1 MKLCLV
7 RFSEYLFLKGGS
19 DNQMSCDVYSALFTR
34 SIMASQHA
42 APDPYRLF
50 FPLGLIL
57 GFAGIAIWPL
67 VHFGLIQGY
76 WGISH
81 AFIQSNG
88 FLFSF
93 IVGFLLTALPR
104 FTGTENPSFASQL
117 LLALCIVV
125 GSITLETQNYEAA
138 QTAFVTAYVV
148 FFILVAQRFIKRDR
162 TPPETF
168 SLIGFGVFAG
178 FLGAVLNAV
187 SSYGFDIGGW
197 AIAGKRLLT
206 EGMTLLLVLGVGG
219 FLGPRLLGF
228 AKLDLIKVEGIASQK
243 REIPFRSIYVVAG
256 TVILL
261 SIIIEHVFG
270 LEWMNYVRVLA
281 ATLVILIT
289 LQPWKMP
296 LAKTTLAWCVWVS
309 NLLTL
314 AGLWLAAA
322 VPVYRVD
329 MLHVMFIGGFTL
341 LILAVG
347 MRVTLSHG
355 GHGLEPERK
364 NWPLRIALILGSIS
378 MLARVGAQF
387 HSASYSAHLVYASVA
402 LMIALVIW
410 GLRIM
415 RLLYVKKA

>member
-1 MKLCLV
+1 
-7 RFSEYLFLKGGS
+7 
-19 DNQMSCDVYSALFTR
+19 
-34 SIMASQHA
+34 MASQHT

-67 VHFGLIQGY
+67 AHLGLIQGY

-88 FLFSF
+88 FLFAY
-93 IVGFLLTALPR
+93 IAGFLLTALPR

-117 LLALCIVV
+117 VLAGCMVV
-125 GSITLETQNYEAA
+125 GSIALEMQSYPIAHA
-138 QTAFVTAYVV
+138 SFVIAYLV
-148 FFILVAQRFIKRDR
+148 FFVLVAMRFIKRDR
-162 TPPETF
+162 MPPETF

-178 FLGAVLNAV
+178 FLGAVLNTIG
-187 SSYGFDIGGW
+187 SYGIDIGGFGL
-197 AIAGKRLLT
+197 AGKRLLT

-228 AKLDLIKVEGIASQK
+228 AKLDLIKVEGISSQK
-243 REIPFRSIYVVAG
+243 REIPFRTIYIVAG
-256 TVILL
+256 IIIVF
-261 SIIIEHVFG
+261 SIIFEHAFT
-270 LEWMNYVRVLA
+270 LEWMNLLRVV
-281 ATLVILIT
+281 TSTVVIGLT

-296 LAKTTLAWCVWVS
+296 LAKTTLAWCVWVA

-314 AGLWLAAA
+314 AGLWLATL
-322 VPVYRVD
+322 VPAYRVD

-364 NWPLRIALILGSIS
+364 NWPLRMALVLGGLSI
-378 MLARVGAQF
+378 LARVAAPF
-387 HSASYSAHLVYASVA
+387 NPAAFSSHLAYASLL
-402 LMIALVIW
+402 LMLALVIW
-410 GLRIM
+410 GWRVM
-415 RLLYVKKA
+415 RLIFAGRS

>member
-1 MKLCLV
+1 
-7 RFSEYLFLKGGS
+7 
-19 DNQMSCDVYSALFTR
+19 
-34 SIMASQHA
+34 MASQHT

-50 FPLGLIL
+50 FPLGLVL

-104 FTGTENPSFASQL
+104 FTGTKNPSFASQL
-117 LLALCIVV
+117 VLALCIVI
-125 GSITLETQNYEAA
+125 GSITLETQNYQIA
-138 QTAFVTAYVV
+138 QTAFVIAYLV
-148 FFILVAQRFIKRDR
+148 FFVLVAQRFIKRDR
-162 TPPETF
+162 MPPETF
-168 SLIGFGVFAG
+168 SLIGIGVFAG

-187 SSYGFDIGGW
+187 SSYGIDIGGW

-228 AKLDLIKVEGIASQK
+228 AKLDLIKVEGVPSK
-243 REIPFRSIYVVAG
+243 REIPYRMIYVIAG
-256 TVILL
+256 IVILL
-261 SIIIEHVFG
+261 SIILEHV
-270 LEWMNYVRVLA
+270 LIWEWMNFVRVIA
-281 ATLVILIT
+281 ATLVITFT

-296 LAKTTLAWCVWVS
+296 LAKTTLAWCVWVA

-322 VPVYRVD
+322 IPAYRVD

-387 HSASYSAHLVYASVA
+387 NSTSYSAHLVYASIA
-402 LMIALVIW
+402 LMIALIIW
-410 GLRIM
+410 GWWII
-415 RLLYVKKA
+415 RLLYAKRA